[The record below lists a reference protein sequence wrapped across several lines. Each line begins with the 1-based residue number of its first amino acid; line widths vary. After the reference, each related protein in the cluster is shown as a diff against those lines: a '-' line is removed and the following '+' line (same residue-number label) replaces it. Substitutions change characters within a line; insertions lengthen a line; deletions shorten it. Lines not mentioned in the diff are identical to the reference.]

1 MTMISHTQITSNTD
15 KDTEKNIIVGNDNRE
30 EGIQS
35 QEGHSTS
42 EVTTCILIFDS
53 PLQVLDHVPI
63 ALLVTLKQGLRA
75 AWNCTTPWHGKA
87 PQRHPWQPREAR
99 PKQQR

>member
-1 MTMISHTQITSNTD
+1 MTMISHTQITSNAD
-15 KDTEKNIIVGNDNRE
+15 KDTEENIIVGNDNRE

-42 EVTTCILIFDS
+42 EEVTTYSQNDS

-63 ALLVTLKQGLRA
+63 ALLVTLKQGLWA
-75 AWNCTTPWHGKA
+75 AWNCTTPWQGKT
-87 PQRHPWQPREAR
+87 PQRHPW
-99 PKQQR
+99 